1 MSVNDSK
8 DDPLIICSRGVVNL
22 ASQNVQRKVRTMIDQ
37 TVFSF
42 TFIKHAIDDLI
53 SPVLYIKARNRRQQN
68 KHTIHETF

>member
-22 ASQNVQRKVRTMIDQ
+22 ASQNVQRKLRTMIDQ
-37 TVFSF
+37 TVFYLY
-42 TFIKHAIDDLI
+42 KACYRRL

>member
-22 ASQNVQRKVRTMIDQ
+22 ASQNVQRKVNTMIDQ

-42 TFIKHAIDDLI
+42 IFIKHAIDDFRLF
-53 SPVLYIKARNRRQQN
+53 YI
-68 KHTIHETF
+68 